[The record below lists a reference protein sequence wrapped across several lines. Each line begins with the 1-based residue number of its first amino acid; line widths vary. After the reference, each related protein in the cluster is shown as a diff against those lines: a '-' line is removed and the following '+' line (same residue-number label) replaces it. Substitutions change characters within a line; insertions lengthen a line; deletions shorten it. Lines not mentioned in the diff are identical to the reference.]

1 MNKTRLIISALLGVF
16 ALATF
21 APVAGAASLR
31 YTFTGSGSG
40 SLDHLGF
47 VDRAFA
53 IIGEADPVN
62 AATCVVSNCRYLDF
76 ASALVR
82 IEGVGEFAVT
92 STLRVFNTLGNLGLS
107 RGGADGLD
115 LFNVFKVAP
124 DYDFASALGPIAAF
138 ASLLQWDASDVLTSG
153 GVLAF
158 DNADTDGT
166 FKAEGVP
173 LPASAWLLGTALLF
187 VRRARRREV
196 EVRLRPVR

>member
-40 SLDHLGF
+40 RLDSAVF
-47 VDRAFA
+47 VERAFA
-53 IIGEADPVN
+53 IIGEADPAN
-62 AATCVVSNCRYLDF
+62 TATCTVSDCRYLDF
-76 ASALVR
+76 SSTRVR
-82 IEGVGEFAVT
+82 IDGLGEFAVA

-107 RGGADGLD
+107 RGGPDGLD
-115 LFNVFKVAP
+115 LFNVFHVAP
-124 DYDFASALGPIAAF
+124 DYDFASSLGPIAAF
-138 ASLLQWDASDVLTSG
+138 ASLLQWDVDDVLTSG

-196 EVRLRPVR
+196 EVRLRPLR